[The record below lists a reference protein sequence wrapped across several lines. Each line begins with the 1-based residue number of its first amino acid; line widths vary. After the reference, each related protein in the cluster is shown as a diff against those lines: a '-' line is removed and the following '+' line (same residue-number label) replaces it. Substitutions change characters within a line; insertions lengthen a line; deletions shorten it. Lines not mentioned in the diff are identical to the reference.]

1 MIGILVGAVAG
12 AAAFVLPYFAHAQMA
27 TGTAETI
34 FNGLTAGAEDYV
46 VLLVPA
52 VILFGLAI
60 WGIRFV
66 LRKGWGYLNG
76 L

>member
-1 MIGILVGAVAG
+1 MFDAIVSL
-12 AAAFVLPYFAHAQMA
+12 FLPLTAHAAMS
-27 TGTAETI
+27 TSTAQDI
-34 FNGLTAGAEDYV
+34 FDGLTTGAESYI

-66 LRKGWGYLNG
+66 LRKAWGYLNG